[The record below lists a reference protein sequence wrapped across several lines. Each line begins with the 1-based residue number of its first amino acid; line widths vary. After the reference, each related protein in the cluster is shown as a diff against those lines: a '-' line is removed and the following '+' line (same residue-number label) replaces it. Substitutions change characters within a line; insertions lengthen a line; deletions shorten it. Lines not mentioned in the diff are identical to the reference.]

1 MQFAGNGGTLF
12 HDNQLL
18 LALLMPVERQSRGKL
33 FNQRVHQLLLIVAEM
48 ASIGQRRQQNTV
60 LGVRVGEPPF

>member
-12 HDNQLL
+12 HDNQPL

>member
-1 MQFAGNGGTLF
+1 MAGTLF
-12 HDNQLL
+12 HDKYNQLL

-48 ASIGQRRQQNTV
+48 ATIGKSVASKIPYCESR
-60 LGVRVGEPPF
+60 